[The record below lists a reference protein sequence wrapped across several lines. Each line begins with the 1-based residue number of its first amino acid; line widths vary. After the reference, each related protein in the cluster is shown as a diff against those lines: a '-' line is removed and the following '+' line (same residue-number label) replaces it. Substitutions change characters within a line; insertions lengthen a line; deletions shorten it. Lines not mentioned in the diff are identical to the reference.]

1 LLQGNRVGVAKRYTE
16 ITEEWMPSA
25 AASRTNVVTFR
36 KSVLAFDQTDLGV
49 ERSGEIEKPAEG
61 IGDAPTSHIGAGL
74 LLSYGGGVVDPALH
88 IRKVD
93 ALHCKVLH
101 TVPGEALMD
110 LRNARCIRR
119 ALECLVDKVL
129 CISFVENVFFVE
141 LNDVVVK
148 DQDTGRLAVLL
159 GELDG
164 ISAVPDYLGLLEAK

>member
-1 LLQGNRVGVAKRYTE
+1 
-16 ITEEWMPSA
+16 
-25 AASRTNVVTFR
+25 
-36 KSVLAFDQTDLGV
+36 
-49 ERSGEIEKPAEG
+49 
-61 IGDAPTSHIGAGL
+61 
-74 LLSYGGGVVDPALH
+74 
-88 IRKVD
+88 
-93 ALHCKVLH
+93 
-101 TVPGEALMD
+101 MD